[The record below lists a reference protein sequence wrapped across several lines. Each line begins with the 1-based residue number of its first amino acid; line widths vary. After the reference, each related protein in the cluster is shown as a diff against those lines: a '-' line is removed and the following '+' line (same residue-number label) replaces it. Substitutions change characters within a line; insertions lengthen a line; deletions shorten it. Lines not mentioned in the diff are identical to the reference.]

1 MLKKLEH
8 LSFEE
13 RRARGESARDRVPPS
28 SHAGWVPGADRPDP
42 VDLIEEQNARR
53 DVDLVPV
60 RHGRMMQ
67 SPFTFYR
74 GAAKIMAAD
83 LDGTP
88 TAGLEV
94 QLCGDAHL
102 SNFGAFASP
111 ERNLVFDI
119 NDFDE
124 TLPGPF
130 EYDVKRLAAS
140 LTVAAQNNGF
150 PKSEVK
156 AITRGAVTAYREAMT
171 RFASL
176 RTLDIWYAHVAE
188 KDLTEA
194 VRGATVGLARGNG
207 TSKGKGK
214 GKGKGKA
221 DSSDKAAAKKI
232 QKQFAKNVA
241 KAHARTSIQALSK
254 LTEVVDGNYRIAS
267 APPVVVPARELHETY
282 GIRPEQLEESILN
295 AYSQYRQTLP
305 LDRQQLLDRFEIV
318 DWARKVVGVGSVG
331 TRAFIVLLEGRDEG
345 DPLFL
350 QVKEATS
357 SVLEGHL
364 RKSRFRQPGARVVQG
379 QRLMQATSD
388 IFLGWSKGAEAGRYL
403 YWRQLR
409 DMKGSA
415 TVELMTPQALTLYG
429 RLCGWTLARAHARSG
444 DPVAIAAYL
453 GDDDAVDRS
462 ITDFAQR
469 YAMQNERD
477 FGEFTEAIKSSRIRA
492 LEGV

>member
-8 LSFEE
+8 LSLEE
-13 RRARGESARDRVPPS
+13 RRGRGEAARDRVPPS
-28 SHAGWVPGADRPDP
+28 SHAGWAPGADRRDP

-60 RHGRMMQ
+60 RHGRMKA

-111 ERNLVFDI
+111 ERHLVFDI

-150 PKSEVK
+150 AKPDVK
-156 AITRGAVTAYREAMT
+156 AITRAAVTAYREAMAE
-171 RFASL
+171 FSSL

-188 KDLTEA
+188 DDLKQA
-194 VRGATVGLARGNG
+194 VQGIVAELAKGD
-207 TSKGKGK
+207 GKGK
-214 GKGKGKA
+214 GKGKQKR
-221 DSSDKAAAKKI
+221 DSSDKVAAKKI
-232 QKQFAKNVA
+232 EKQFAKNVQ
-241 KAHARTSIQALSK
+241 KAHARTNIQALEK
-254 LTEVVDGNYRIAS
+254 LTEVVDGRYRIAS

-282 GIRPEQLEESILN
+282 GIHPEQLEESILG
-295 AYSQYRQTLP
+295 AFSQYRDSLP
-305 LDRQQLLDRFEIV
+305 PDRQQLLDRFETV

-331 TRAFIVLLEGRDEG
+331 TRAFIILLQGRDED

-364 RKSRFRQPGARVVQG
+364 RRSRYRQAGARVVHG

-388 IFLGWSKGAEAGRYL
+388 IFLGWSRGAEAERYL

-415 TVELMTPQALTLYG
+415 VVELMTPQAMTFYG

-453 GDDDAVDRS
+453 GEDDAFDRS
-462 ITDFAQR
+462 IADFSRR
-469 YAMQNERD
+469 YAAQNERD
-477 FGEFTEAIKSSRIRA
+477 FGEFTEAIRSSRIPA
-492 LEGV
+492 VEGI